1 VITTKEIIV
10 TTYIYDPE
18 NPGAALPELPP
29 LPIGS
34 LVVGALNLLDEA
46 ADLPQPRHLTVCDAQ
61 AIIVQFDEDPASLRA
76 ITRWALRFGGVLVT
90 QPHHDENGMVTYCHT
105 EFSYYGV
112 ATTAY
117 AFLPA
122 PPGATTCSDPS
133 CDSCGHRDNPAA
145 P

>member
-1 VITTKEIIV
+1 MTTI
-10 TTYIYDPE
+10 YSYDPKD
-18 NPGAALPELPP
+18 PGAALPELPP

-34 LVVGALNLLDEA
+34 LVVGALNLLQEA

-61 AIIVQFDEDPASLRA
+61 AIICQFDEDPASLRA

-90 QPHHDENGMVTYCHT
+90 QPHHDENGMATYCHT
-105 EFSYYGV
+105 KFPYYGV
-112 ATTAY
+112 AITAY

-122 PPGATTCSDPS
+122 PPGATTCSDPG
-133 CDSCGHRDNPAA
+133 CDYCGHHDNPAA